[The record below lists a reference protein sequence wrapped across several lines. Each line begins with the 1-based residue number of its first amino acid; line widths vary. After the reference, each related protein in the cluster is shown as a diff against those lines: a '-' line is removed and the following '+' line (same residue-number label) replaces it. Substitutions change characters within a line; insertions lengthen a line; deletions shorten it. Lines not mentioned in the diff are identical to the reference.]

1 MFNENPSIKRK
12 KRKKSIIFCY
22 NVLII
27 LIIVCILVFYKIYI
41 SAYLKNNIHIS
52 LRINSLEKYIPY
64 LKEIYYV
71 LFNKYQLQ
79 IVIPLILI
87 YNYCN
92 IYKTFILLISL
103 QFPLILSQVLNIYLI
118 NRINNKSEIND
129 ELLYTTSYSLILW
142 EILFNSDTD
151 EKIHYSIKSLDS
163 IRKGRPDINKFSL
176 FMLFIFLFTLHFINF
191 LLFNNIENI
200 IFDII
205 IGLSIYFIF
214 FKIFELDPN
223 NPRQF
228 QNFVEFSLFYFILIT
243 FTINLLFII
252 FAINKINNNPN
263 KEEIIQYIIYKY
275 SFSSIIIGIF
285 FGAKYEYNFY
295 FGRKFGNWAQY
306 NFEFD
311 GEIAEED
318 ESLASS
324 ISFNKERQW
333 NHTNFCISLLRLLFL
348 FILCFGCLYPFINIS
363 IDNFYQKL
371 ILNYIVPWNLFSFGI
386 FHLFKLI
393 LKFLKV
399 TNILL
404 LTIIKER
411 ESF

>member
-1 MFNENPSIKRK
+1 MYQRYSTSKIKN
-12 KRKKSIIFCY
+12 RKKSFIFCC
-22 NVLII
+22 NIFRISIALCIPI
-27 LIIVCILVFYKIYI
+27 LYKIYI
-41 SAYLKNNIHIS
+41 SEYIKSNFHVSFQIKF
-52 LRINSLEKYIPY
+52 LENYIPY
-64 LKEIYYV
+64 LKDVYSS
-71 LFNKYQLQ
+71 LFNKYKLQ
-79 IVIPLILI
+79 IVIPLLMI

-103 QFPLILSQVLNIYLI
+103 QYPLILSQILNIYLI
-118 NRINNKSEIND
+118 NRINNKAEINN
-129 ELLYTTSYSLILW
+129 ELIYTTGYTLILW

-163 IRKGRPDINKFSL
+163 IRKGPNINKFSL
-176 FMLFIFLFTLHFINF
+176 FLITIFISILHFINF
-191 LLFNNIENI
+191 ILFNNIENI
-200 IFDII
+200 LFDLI
-205 IGLSIYFIF
+205 IGLTLYNIF

-228 QNFVEFSLFYFILIT
+228 QNFVDFSLFYFILISFMINLFFII
-243 FTINLLFII
+243 FTIN
-252 FAINKINNNPN
+252 ATNNYPN
-263 KEEIIQYIIYKY
+263 KEEIIQNIIYKY

-295 FGRKFGNWAQY
+295 FEKRFGNWAQY

-324 ISFNKERQW
+324 ISFNKARQW
-333 NHTNFCISLLRLLFL
+333 NHTNFCISLIRLFFIFL
-348 FILCFGCLYPFINIS
+348 LSFTCLYPFLNITS
-363 IDNFYQKL
+363 DNFYQNL
-371 ILNYIVPWNLFSFGI
+371 IVNNIIPWNILGFGL
-386 FHLFKLI
+386 FHLFKLV
-393 LKFLKV
+393 LKYLKV

>member
-1 MFNENPSIKRK
+1 MYQRYSASKIKN
-12 KRKKSIIFCY
+12 RKKSFIFCC
-22 NVLII
+22 NIFRISIALCIPI
-27 LIIVCILVFYKIYI
+27 LYKIYI
-41 SAYLKNNIHIS
+41 SEYIKSNFHVSFQIKF
-52 LRINSLEKYIPY
+52 LENYIPY
-64 LKEIYYV
+64 LKEVYSS
-71 LFNKYQLQ
+71 LFNKYKLQ
-79 IVIPLILI
+79 IVIPLLMI

-103 QFPLILSQVLNIYLI
+103 QYPLILSQILNIYLI
-118 NRINNKSEIND
+118 NRINNKAEINN
-129 ELLYTTSYSLILW
+129 ELIYTTGYTLILW

-151 EKIHYSIKSLDS
+151 EKIHYSIKSIDS
-163 IRKGRPDINKFSL
+163 IRKGPNINKFSL
-176 FMLFIFLFTLHFINF
+176 FLITIFISILHFINF
-191 LLFNNIENI
+191 ILFNNIENI
-200 IFDII
+200 LFDLI
-205 IGLSIYFIF
+205 IGLTLYYIF

-228 QNFVEFSLFYFILIT
+228 QNFVDFSLFYFILISFMINLFFII
-243 FTINLLFII
+243 FTIN
-252 FAINKINNNPN
+252 ATNNYPN
-263 KEEIIQYIIYKY
+263 KEEIIQNIIYKY

-295 FGRKFGNWAQY
+295 FEKRFGNWAQY

-333 NHTNFCISLLRLLFL
+333 NHTNFCISLIRLFFIFL
-348 FILCFGCLYPFINIS
+348 LSFTCLYPFLNITS
-363 IDNFYQKL
+363 DNFYQNL
-371 ILNYIVPWNLFSFGI
+371 IVNNIIPWNILGFGL
-386 FHLFKLI
+386 FHLFKLV
-393 LKFLKV
+393 LKYFKV
-399 TNILL
+399 TNMLL

>member
-1 MFNENPSIKRK
+1 MYQRYSTSKIKN
-12 KRKKSIIFCY
+12 RKKSFIFCC
-22 NVLII
+22 NIFRISIALCIPI
-27 LIIVCILVFYKIYI
+27 LYKIYI
-41 SAYLKNNIHIS
+41 SEYIKSNFHVSFQIKF
-52 LRINSLEKYIPY
+52 LENYIPY
-64 LKEIYYV
+64 LKDVYSS
-71 LFNKYQLQ
+71 LFNKYKLQ
-79 IVIPLILI
+79 IVIPLLMI

-103 QFPLILSQVLNIYLI
+103 QYPLILSQILNIYLI
-118 NRINNKSEIND
+118 NRINNKAEINN
-129 ELLYTTSYSLILW
+129 ELIYTTGYTLILW

-151 EKIHYSIKSLDS
+151 EKIHYSIKSIDS
-163 IRKGRPDINKFSL
+163 IRKGPNINKFSL
-176 FMLFIFLFTLHFINF
+176 FLITIFISILHFINF
-191 LLFNNIENI
+191 ILFNNIENI
-200 IFDII
+200 LFDLI
-205 IGLSIYFIF
+205 IGLTLYNIF

-228 QNFVEFSLFYFILIT
+228 QNFVDFSLFYFILISFMINLFFII
-243 FTINLLFII
+243 FTIN
-252 FAINKINNNPN
+252 ATNNYPN
-263 KEEIIQYIIYKY
+263 KEEIIQNIIYKY

-295 FGRKFGNWAQY
+295 FEKRFGNWAQY

-324 ISFNKERQW
+324 ISFNKARQW
-333 NHTNFCISLLRLLFL
+333 NHTNFCISLIRLFFIFL
-348 FILCFGCLYPFINIS
+348 LSFTCLYPFLNITS
-363 IDNFYQKL
+363 DNFYQNL
-371 ILNYIVPWNLFSFGI
+371 IVNNIIPWNILGFGL
-386 FHLFKLI
+386 FHLFKLV
-393 LKFLKV
+393 LKYLKV

>member
-1 MFNENPSIKRK
+1 MYQRYSTSKIKN
-12 KRKKSIIFCY
+12 RKKSFIFCC
-22 NVLII
+22 NIFRISIALCIPI
-27 LIIVCILVFYKIYI
+27 LYKIYI
-41 SAYLKNNIHIS
+41 SEYIKSNFHVSFQIKF
-52 LRINSLEKYIPY
+52 LENYIPY
-64 LKEIYYV
+64 LKDVYSS
-71 LFNKYQLQ
+71 LFNKYKLQ
-79 IVIPLILI
+79 IVIPLLMI

-103 QFPLILSQVLNIYLI
+103 QYPLILSQILNIYLI
-118 NRINNKSEIND
+118 NRINNKAEINN
-129 ELLYTTSYSLILW
+129 ELIYTTGYTLILW

-151 EKIHYSIKSLDS
+151 EKIHYSIKSIDS
-163 IRKGRPDINKFSL
+163 IRKGPNINKFSL
-176 FMLFIFLFTLHFINF
+176 FLITIFISILHFINF
-191 LLFNNIENI
+191 ILFNNIENI
-200 IFDII
+200 LFDLI
-205 IGLSIYFIF
+205 IGLTLYYIF

-228 QNFVEFSLFYFILIT
+228 QNFVDFSLFYFILISFMINLFFII
-243 FTINLLFII
+243 FTIN
-252 FAINKINNNPN
+252 ATNNYPN
-263 KEEIIQYIIYKY
+263 KEEIIQNIIYKY

-295 FGRKFGNWAQY
+295 FEKRFGNWAQY

-324 ISFNKERQW
+324 ISFNKARQW
-333 NHTNFCISLLRLLFL
+333 NHTNFCISLIRLFFIFL
-348 FILCFGCLYPFINIS
+348 LSFTCLYPFLNITS
-363 IDNFYQKL
+363 DNFYQNL
-371 ILNYIVPWNLFSFGI
+371 ILNNMVPWNILGFGL
-386 FHLFKLI
+386 FHLFKLV
-393 LKFLKV
+393 LKYLKV

>member
-1 MFNENPSIKRK
+1 MYQRYSTSKIKN
-12 KRKKSIIFCY
+12 RKKSFIFCC
-22 NVLII
+22 NIFRISIALCIPI
-27 LIIVCILVFYKIYI
+27 LYKIYI
-41 SAYLKNNIHIS
+41 SEYIKSNFHVSFQIKF
-52 LRINSLEKYIPY
+52 LENYIPY
-64 LKEIYYV
+64 LKEVYSS
-71 LFNKYQLQ
+71 LFNKYKLQ
-79 IVIPLILI
+79 IVIPLLMI

-103 QFPLILSQVLNIYLI
+103 QYPLILSQILNIYLI
-118 NRINNKSEIND
+118 NRINNKAEINN
-129 ELLYTTSYSLILW
+129 ELIYTTGYTLILW

-163 IRKGRPDINKFSL
+163 IRKGPNINKFSL
-176 FMLFIFLFTLHFINF
+176 FLITIFIWILHFINF
-191 LLFNNIENI
+191 ILFNNIENI
-200 IFDII
+200 LFDLI
-205 IGLSIYFIF
+205 IGLTLYYIF

-228 QNFVEFSLFYFILIT
+228 QNFVDFSLFYFILISFMINLFFII
-243 FTINLLFII
+243 FTIN
-252 FAINKINNNPN
+252 ATNNYPN
-263 KEEIIQYIIYKY
+263 KEEIIQNIIYKY

-295 FGRKFGNWAQY
+295 FEKRFGNWAQY

-324 ISFNKERQW
+324 ISFNKARQW
-333 NHTNFCISLLRLLFL
+333 NHTNFCISLIRLFFIFL
-348 FILCFGCLYPFINIS
+348 LSFACLYPFLNITS
-363 IDNFYQKL
+363 DNFYQNL
-371 ILNYIVPWNLFSFGI
+371 IVNNIIPWNILGFGL
-386 FHLFKLI
+386 FHLFKLV
-393 LKFLKV
+393 LKYFKV
-399 TNILL
+399 TNMLL

>member
-1 MFNENPSIKRK
+1 MFTENPSIKRK

-79 IVIPLILI
+79 ILIPLLLI

-103 QFPLILSQVLNIYLI
+103 QFPLILSQILNIYLI
-118 NRINNKSEIND
+118 NRINDKSEIND
-129 ELLYTTSYSLILW
+129 EILYTTSYSLILW
-142 EILFNSDTD
+142 EILFNSDTG
-151 EKIHYSIKSLDS
+151 EKIHYSIKSIDS
-163 IRKGRPDINKFSL
+163 IRKGPDINKFSL
-176 FMLFIFLFTLHFINF
+176 FMLFIFIFTLHFMNY
-191 LLFNNIENI
+191 LLFNNLENI

-228 QNFVEFSLFYFILIT
+228 QKFVEFDLFYFILIT
-243 FTINLLFII
+243 FLINLFFII
-252 FAINKINNNPN
+252 FAINTTNKNPY

-295 FGRKFGNWAQY
+295 FDKKFGNWAQY

-311 GEIAEED
+311 GEITEED

-324 ISFNKERQW
+324 ISFNKARQW
-333 NHTNFCISLLRLLFL
+333 NHTNFWISLLRLLFL
-348 FILCFGCLYPFINIS
+348 FILCFGCLFPFININL
-363 IDNFYQKL
+363 DNFYQKL
-371 ILNYIVPWNLFSFGI
+371 ILNYFVPWNLLSFGI

-393 LKFLKV
+393 LKSLKV

>member
-1 MFNENPSIKRK
+1 MYQRYSTSKIKN
-12 KRKKSIIFCY
+12 RKKSFIFCC
-22 NVLII
+22 NIFRISIALGIPI
-27 LIIVCILVFYKIYI
+27 LYKIYI
-41 SAYLKNNIHIS
+41 SEYIKSNFHVSFQIKF
-52 LRINSLEKYIPY
+52 LENYIPY
-64 LKEIYYV
+64 LKDVYSS
-71 LFNKYQLQ
+71 LFNKYKLQ
-79 IVIPLILI
+79 IVIPLLMI

-103 QFPLILSQVLNIYLI
+103 QYPLILSQILNIYLI
-118 NRINNKSEIND
+118 NRINNKAEINN
-129 ELLYTTSYSLILW
+129 ELIYTTGYTLILW

-163 IRKGRPDINKFSL
+163 IRKGPNINKFSL
-176 FMLFIFLFTLHFINF
+176 FLITIFISILHFINF
-191 LLFNNIENI
+191 ILFNNIENI
-200 IFDII
+200 LFDLI
-205 IGLSIYFIF
+205 IGLTLYYIF

-228 QNFVEFSLFYFILIT
+228 QNFVDFSLFYFILISFMINLFFII
-243 FTINLLFII
+243 FTIN
-252 FAINKINNNPN
+252 ATNNYPN
-263 KEEIIQYIIYKY
+263 KEEIIQNIIYKY

-295 FGRKFGNWAQY
+295 FEKRFGNWAQY

-324 ISFNKERQW
+324 ISFNKARQW
-333 NHTNFCISLLRLLFL
+333 NHTNFCISLIRLFFIFL
-348 FILCFGCLYPFINIS
+348 LSFTCLYPFLNITS
-363 IDNFYQKL
+363 DNFYQNL
-371 ILNYIVPWNLFSFGI
+371 IVNNIIPWNILGFGL
-386 FHLFKLI
+386 FHLFKLV
-393 LKFLKV
+393 LKYFKV
-399 TNILL
+399 TNMLL

>member
-1 MFNENPSIKRK
+1 MYQRYSTSKIKN
-12 KRKKSIIFCY
+12 RKKSFIFCC
-22 NVLII
+22 NIFRISIALCIPI
-27 LIIVCILVFYKIYI
+27 LYKIYI
-41 SAYLKNNIHIS
+41 SEYIKSNFHVSFQIKF
-52 LRINSLEKYIPY
+52 LENYIPY
-64 LKEIYYV
+64 LKDVYSS
-71 LFNKYQLQ
+71 LFNKYKLQ
-79 IVIPLILI
+79 IVIPLLMI

-103 QFPLILSQVLNIYLI
+103 QYPLILSQILNIYLI
-118 NRINNKSEIND
+118 NRINNKAEINN
-129 ELLYTTSYSLILW
+129 ELIYTTGYTLILW

-163 IRKGRPDINKFSL
+163 IRKGPNINKFSL
-176 FMLFIFLFTLHFINF
+176 FLITIFIWILHFINF
-191 LLFNNIENI
+191 ILFNNIENI
-200 IFDII
+200 LFDLI
-205 IGLSIYFIF
+205 IGLTLYYIF

-228 QNFVEFSLFYFILIT
+228 QNFVDFSLFYFILISFMINLFFII
-243 FTINLLFII
+243 FTIN
-252 FAINKINNNPN
+252 ATNNYPN
-263 KEEIIQYIIYKY
+263 KEEIIQNIIYKY

-295 FGRKFGNWAQY
+295 FEKRFGNWAQY

-324 ISFNKERQW
+324 ISFNKARQW
-333 NHTNFCISLLRLLFL
+333 NHTNFCISLIRLFFIFL
-348 FILCFGCLYPFINIS
+348 LSFACLYPFLNITS
-363 IDNFYQKL
+363 DNFYQNL
-371 ILNYIVPWNLFSFGI
+371 IVNNIIPWNILGFGL
-386 FHLFKLI
+386 FHLFKLV
-393 LKFLKV
+393 LKYFKV
-399 TNILL
+399 TNMLL